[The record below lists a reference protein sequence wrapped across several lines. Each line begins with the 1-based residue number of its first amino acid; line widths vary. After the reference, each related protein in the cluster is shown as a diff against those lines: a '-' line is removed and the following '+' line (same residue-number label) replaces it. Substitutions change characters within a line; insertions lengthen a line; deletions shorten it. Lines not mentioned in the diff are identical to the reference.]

1 MNYPSCP
8 FALRSRHQRGF
19 TLVELLVTIV
29 IIAILATLGVPSFTQ
44 FLRNWQ
50 RDSATKAFM
59 THVQLARTEA
69 IKTSRKVVMCTSAN
83 GTSCASGAGST
94 NWKQGWVVFVDADS
108 DDDLDTSKGDRI
120 LAVRSG
126 SAGIASM
133 TSSDNKPLK
142 FLSNG
147 LMGSNATTVTVTPS
161 GSSGLKLNKIAISRV
176 GRTSLSTEDQS

>member
-1 MNYPSCP
+1 
-8 FALRSRHQRGF
+8 
-19 TLVELLVTIV
+19 VELLVTIV

-50 RDSATKAFM
+50 RDSATRAFM
-59 THVQLARTEA
+59 SHVQLARTEA

-133 TSSDNKPLK
+133 TSSDNVAKLT

-147 LMGSNATTVTVTPS
+147 LMGSSATTVTVTPS